1 MAPRLEV
8 LRRTVLRAEAQRDT
22 LVTQAAQARATA
34 DHHARR
40 ERECDVAL
48 FAVRAAREATQERL
62 QQRIT
67 ELTTEGL
74 RVVFDDPEVRLE
86 IRTVER
92 RGVIE
97 ADLVLVRGT
106 LATDPLESNGGG
118 LVADVAAV
126 LRLVV
131 VRMLQRRG
139 VAPLLVLDE
148 PFAALSAGHRAAMA
162 DTLEAVAASLGIQ
175 VLTVTHA
182 DEFAR
187 GTVYRVEWESREAI
201 RARVVK
207 MEE

>member
-1 MAPRLEV
+1 MIARLEA

-22 LVTQAAQARATA
+22 LATQAAQARATA
-34 DHHARR
+34 DHHAQR

-86 IRTVER
+86 IRTLER

-139 VAPLLVLDE
+139 IAPLLVLDE

-175 VLTVTHA
+175 VLIVTHS
-182 DEFAR
+182 DTEAR
-187 GTVYRVEWESREAI
+187 GRVYRVQWENQQAL
-201 RARVVK
+201 RAEVVRV
-207 MEE
+207 EE